1 MEAKDLWT
9 LNLQC
14 QHGGRKE
21 NGFRKVVWRSRRDQ
35 SFAGNNIWKVSLWGS
50 QIRPLRPTLK
60 AVCQHLPFQPFS
72 LFISPQESREIN
84 KKYSR
89 SGKGKQLRNNANEWK
104 TGFHKRTK
112 PTLLF
117 YYCRSLIVFYSSQT
131 YFFQQSKLKNF
142 FFCGFWVRSEQ
153 HSLKITFLQMFAG
166 YLCLSSDEYMSSFF
180 FIFLEVDNAYSLSML
195 SNQNVGVKKFILIWL
210 W

>member
-1 MEAKDLWT
+1 MSAPSFPTFFSFYFSSRIKRDKQKVFQEWKG
-9 LNLQC
+9 Q
-14 QHGGRKE
+14 GGE
-21 NGFRKVVWRSRRDQ
+21 
-35 SFAGNNIWKVSLWGS
+35 
-50 QIRPLRPTLK
+50 
-60 AVCQHLPFQPFS
+60 
-72 LFISPQESREIN
+72 
-84 KKYSR
+84 
-89 SGKGKQLRNNANEWK
+89 QLRNNANEWK